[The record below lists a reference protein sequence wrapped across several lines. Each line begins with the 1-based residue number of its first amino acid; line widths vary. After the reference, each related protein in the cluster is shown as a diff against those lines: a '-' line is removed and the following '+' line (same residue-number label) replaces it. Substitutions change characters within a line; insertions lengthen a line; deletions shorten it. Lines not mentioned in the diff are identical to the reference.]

1 MGWPRNCAA
10 GRGEAFA
17 VLDSPFCGLGLV
29 EVRQSLSYSG
39 QGFSLR
45 GEKNRFVLPSAFRKA
60 VRESSQGNRTL
71 CIGKHDRWNCL
82 TGFGL
87 SRKDDLAAQIDREET
102 LAFQAGREFD
112 RDLRAM
118 QLYGFSEVPFDDS
131 GRFVIPDH
139 LLRLANVGDGLF
151 FRANGSFFTL
161 WNPDELNRMG
171 AGWEEAQAACAGFQR
186 EAVEGRK

>member
-1 MGWPRNCAA
+1 M
-10 GRGEAFA
+10 
-17 VLDSPFCGLGLV
+17 
-29 EVRQSLSYSG
+29 EVRQAISYSG

-45 GEKNRFVLPSAFRKA
+45 GEKNRFVLPPAFRKT
-60 VRESSQGNRTL
+60 VKDSSQGTRTL

-87 SRKDDLAAQIDREET
+87 SRKDELATQIDREES

-112 RDLRAM
+112 RDLRSM

-131 GRFVIPDH
+131 GRFVIPEH
-139 LLRLANVGDGLF
+139 LLRLANIGADASAGIF

-161 WNPDELNRMG
+161 WNPAELANMG
-171 AGWEEAQAACAGFQR
+171 AGWEEAQAACADFVR
-186 EAVEGRK
+186 EAGEGLK